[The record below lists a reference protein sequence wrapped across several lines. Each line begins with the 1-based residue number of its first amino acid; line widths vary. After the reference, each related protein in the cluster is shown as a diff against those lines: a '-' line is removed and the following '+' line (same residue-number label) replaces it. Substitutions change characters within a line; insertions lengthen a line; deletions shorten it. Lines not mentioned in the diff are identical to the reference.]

1 MTNEYGLNYKY
12 FQSKLSIVAWDAENY
27 TPDEMARELARLSIS
42 ANDKVILGEPE
53 FNHISQAGKK
63 VVSKM
68 ESTTSDGWI
77 SVDEHPKEHGRYWCF
92 VEYISDLGRSSYH
105 WNCSWNQCEGR
116 WGDLA
121 EEGGIVTH
129 WQPLPKPPETLK

>member
-1 MTNEYGLNYKY
+1 MSNENLPPSAFYGN
-12 FQSKLSIVAWDAENY
+12 IP
-27 TPDEMARELARLSIS
+27 TIPD
-42 ANDKVILGEPE
+42 
-53 FNHISQAGKK
+53 HIPQAGKK

-68 ESTTSDGWI
+68 ESTTGGWI
-77 SVDEHPKEHGRYWCF
+77 SADEPPKEHGRYWCF
-92 VEYISDLGRSSYH
+92 VEYISDLGRSSYQ

-129 WQPLPKPPETLK
+129 WQPLPKPPEVSDD